1 MAIFHE
7 SNPFHHDRAAED
19 RRRHRQLV
27 EDSIKKNLPEILS
40 EEAII
45 GQSKNRKIKIPIRG
59 LKEYEFIYGGNRKGV
74 GSGDGSEKRGD
85 RLGSDKTG
93 QAQGKGSGK
102 AGSEEGEDIYETELT
117 IEEIV
122 NYLFEDL
129 HLPYLDRKRLSEV
142 WTEHA
147 RKKSGYQRKG
157 IPPRLAKKRSVVEK
171 LKRKQGMK
179 RALAEQG
186 IHKKFVR
193 FPFKEDDIKYYR
205 MHVTKKRESN
215 AVVFCIMDASGSMDQ
230 TKKYLARSFYFL
242 MVRFVKLRYVNVD
255 VVFIAHSTVAK
266 EVSETEFFHKVES
279 GGTYMSS
286 GYKLALELIEQRYS
300 PAFWNIYAFHASDGD
315 NWTDDNDKAVQY
327 AKALCEI
334 ANLFGYIEISP
345 GAYESSMRR
354 LYTAKIKSP
363 NFAIGRISQ
372 KEDVWP
378 MFKDVLKSDRKE
390 GG

>member
-7 SNPFHHDRAAED
+7 SDPFHHDRAAED

-27 EDSIKKNLPEILS
+27 ENSIKKNLPDILS

-59 LKEYEFIYGGNRKGV
+59 LKEYTFIYGDNRKGV
-74 GSGDGSEKRGD
+74 GSGAGSEKRGD
-85 RLGSDKTG
+85 HLGSDQSG
-93 QAQGKGSGK
+93 QQGKGAGK
-102 AGSEEGEDIYETELT
+102 AGNEEGEDIYETELT

-147 RKKSGYQRKG
+147 RKKSGYQSKG

-186 IHKKFVR
+186 KSPQIAR

-230 TKKYLARSFYFL
+230 TKKYLARSFFFL
-242 MVRFVKLRYVNVD
+242 MVRFVQLRYVNVD

-286 GYKLALELIEQRYS
+286 GYQRTLELIEQRYS

-315 NWTDDNDKAVQY
+315 NWTDDNDRAVQY
-327 AKALCEI
+327 GNKLCAI

-354 LYTAKIKSP
+354 LYTAKIKAP
-363 NFAIGRISQ
+363 NFAIGRISK

-378 MFKDVLKSDRKE
+378 TFKSVLQVDRKE